1 MKATPD
7 LSDTTGKENT
17 GERPELIAL
26 IKEYIETN
34 IEIGKLTLIG
44 RATVAMANLI
54 TDGFVLLMLILVF
67 LFGSISLSLFLGER
81 LGSPAGGFGI
91 VTLIYLVF
99 ALVMF
104 FMKDKFVEKYLIN
117 FMIKRI
123 TNKRNNGK
131 EL

>member
-1 MKATPD
+1 MKANPD
-7 LSDTTGKENT
+7 LSDTEEEKT

-44 RATVAMANLI
+44 RITFAIANLL
-54 TDGFVLLMLILVF
+54 TDGFVLLMLLLVF
-67 LFGSISLSLFLGER
+67 LFGSISLGFLLGEQ
-81 LGSPAGGFGI
+81 LGSTAGGFGI
-91 VTLIYLVF
+91 VMLIYLVL
-99 ALVMF
+99 ALVMYF
-104 FMKDKFVEKYLIN
+104 IKDKFVEKYLVD